1 MIVGAGTGGLCLAQG
16 LKLNNVSVEL
26 FERDYSP
33 TDRLQGYRLSIDTA
47 GGKALRSCLPGP
59 FFENL
64 VGSSAKPSQRVAF
77 LDHRMNRLLAIDF
90 PQTER
95 KGID

>member
-1 MIVGAGTGGLCLAQG
+1 MTGKPLKVMIVGAGTGGLCLAQG

-47 GGKALRSCLPGP
+47 GGKALP
-59 FFENL
+59 E
-64 VGSSAKPSQRVAF
+64 
-77 LDHRMNRLLAIDF
+77 LLAWTTLRKSRRQLG
-90 PQTER
+90 QTEP
-95 KGID
+95 KGRLSRSSNEPPARN